1 MRKIL
6 ISLLPFLFLNSSFG
20 YRIIE
25 NFESGSIIL
34 YSYPNEDSQPNFW
47 RLDTIITH
55 NNSRYSLKLYGNTWK
70 IESIT
75 PQRID
80 TNSIWQVACYVKDT
94 GEIQGMGFSDS
105 INTLFY
111 SFAGSEQLNIYE
123 WITVY
128 QGAFSVNNWHN
139 YLLPIGE
146 DWLNYFG
153 YLPIIKAIIYIN
165 DRDVDTNA
173 IVYFDDI
180 WDITE
185 DLPIAPQVKIW
196 YTKSDIYKNL
206 GRYFIDI
213 QFYSRVIDPDSRIH
227 QYFWDFGDGTMS
239 NESCPRHTY
248 LIRDDHEYTVLLRV
262 KDSTNL
268 WGKAITKVR
277 IDSGPS
283 TLPLKINFI
292 GDIMLARRYEEPGG
306 IIPTLGVESIF
317 SPTKRY
323 LGDNAD
329 ITVANLESPLT
340 NQGVRH
346 PTKPIVFRGR
356 PENVRGLVF
365 AGIDFV
371 SLANNHILDYLE
383 LGMEQTKRV
392 LDSVGILDCGAGM
405 NQYEAMLPNFINKKG
420 INIGFLAFSDRTGQY
435 NNYQP
440 YLNAGYNK
448 PGFAMLDTFYIK
460 KELNKISQIADIK
473 IVLLHSGSE
482 YSLTTQTK
490 DWEEDEFYSEKL
502 LLPCSSDI
510 KVRHSIIDKGADLI
524 INHHPHIIQGFEVYQ
539 GKLIAHS
546 LGNFCFDLDYSETYP
561 SVILNGFINN
571 NGFYRYQV
579 IPIYIDRYIPK
590 RATGELGIRILDY
603 LSQRSRE
610 FNTYLIVDK
619 DSAIGEIILDTNELE
634 PTLFN
639 WQETTNFYFKNGYF
653 LSKPIKLKRIGSI
666 SKILQIIPQRNY
678 EVRLGRELKWF
689 WFGNF
694 ENEGSNMWL
703 VNDTNR
709 IYDTIAYRGR
719 RSLLHYQKP
728 NSPSFTTNLRD
739 YLPCYSDTNEYT
751 LYGYLKTNN
760 VSKATVL
767 LLCYPTRQSINP
779 LGVISLDTVVGITNW
794 YFYYQEFIPPRNTKF
809 FDIHLRSLSPTR
821 ETSFVW
827 YDDIGIIEWENWQPL
842 ENLLEIKKPNDY
854 YWLQIRT
861 RDSLANARILYE
873 ETGYYPSSEIKETEL
888 KEKAK
893 IKLFAY
899 PNPTK
904 KNINI
909 EYFISSPSFVSL
921 KIYNLLGQEIKTI
934 FSGFQKPGKRVFIWD
949 RKDNNSKE
957 IIPGIYFC
965 QLKVDNQ
972 KKSYKLI
979 LLR

>member
-6 ISLLPFLFLNSSFG
+6 ISLLPFLFLNSYFG

-25 NFESGSIIL
+25 DFESGSITL

-70 IESIT
+70 IESII

-80 TNSIWQVACYVKDT
+80 TNSLWQVACYVKDT
-94 GEIQGMGFSDS
+94 GEIQGIGFSDS

-146 DWLNYFG
+146 DWFNYFG

-227 QYFWDFGDGTMS
+227 QYFWDFGDGTTS
-239 NESCPRHTY
+239 NESCPRHNY
-248 LIRDDHEYTVLLRV
+248 LISDDHEYTVLLRV
-262 KDSTNL
+262 KDTTNL

-356 PENVRGLVF
+356 PENVHGLVF

-460 KELNKISQIADIK
+460 
-473 IVLLHSGSE
+473 
-482 YSLTTQTK
+482 
-490 DWEEDEFYSEKL
+490 
-502 LLPCSSDI
+502 
-510 KVRHSIIDKGADLI
+510 
-524 INHHPHIIQGFEVYQ
+524 
-539 GKLIAHS
+539 
-546 LGNFCFDLDYSETYP
+546 
-561 SVILNGFINN
+561 
-571 NGFYRYQV
+571 
-579 IPIYIDRYIPK
+579 
-590 RATGELGIRILDY
+590 
-603 LSQRSRE
+603 
-610 FNTYLIVDK
+610 
-619 DSAIGEIILDTNELE
+619 
-634 PTLFN
+634 
-639 WQETTNFYFKNGYF
+639 
-653 LSKPIKLKRIGSI
+653 
-666 SKILQIIPQRNY
+666 
-678 EVRLGRELKWF
+678 
-689 WFGNF
+689 
-694 ENEGSNMWL
+694 
-703 VNDTNR
+703 
-709 IYDTIAYRGR
+709 
-719 RSLLHYQKP
+719 
-728 NSPSFTTNLRD
+728 
-739 YLPCYSDTNEYT
+739 
-751 LYGYLKTNN
+751 
-760 VSKATVL
+760 
-767 LLCYPTRQSINP
+767 
-779 LGVISLDTVVGITNW
+779 
-794 YFYYQEFIPPRNTKF
+794 
-809 FDIHLRSLSPTR
+809 
-821 ETSFVW
+821 
-827 YDDIGIIEWENWQPL
+827 
-842 ENLLEIKKPNDY
+842 
-854 YWLQIRT
+854 
-861 RDSLANARILYE
+861 
-873 ETGYYPSSEIKETEL
+873 
-888 KEKAK
+888 
-893 IKLFAY
+893 
-899 PNPTK
+899 
-904 KNINI
+904 
-909 EYFISSPSFVSL
+909 
-921 KIYNLLGQEIKTI
+921 
-934 FSGFQKPGKRVFIWD
+934 
-949 RKDNNSKE
+949 
-957 IIPGIYFC
+957 
-965 QLKVDNQ
+965 
-972 KKSYKLI
+972 
-979 LLR
+979 